1 MKSLMLAVIV
11 LIGMVSCSKVPDNK
25 VHESKVELGG
35 FQYDP
40 IVKKPVQVQEEYYQI
55 APTWGQAFDYAS
67 KRSDHIIYT
76 VLGVIFLIAF
86 VALFYGK
93 ASDASWLPKFLDNE
107 IIFVAALFLLVAS
120 TVTFFTTH
128 ASEVRWQN
136 DKWVKKEVYD
146 KAIKEAGSTQPI
158 WDSLEANHLIIG
170 GPWK

>member
-1 MKSLMLAVIV
+1 MKKLMLVVFI
-11 LIGMVSCSKVPDNK
+11 LIGMVSCSKVPDSK
-25 VHESKVELGG
+25 IHESKVELGG

-40 IVKKPVQVQEEYYQI
+40 AVKKPVQVEETYYQI

-67 KRSDHIIYT
+67 KRGDHLVYII
-76 VLGVIFLIAF
+76 LGSLFLVAF
-86 VALFYGK
+86 VAVFYGK
-93 ASDASWLPKFLDNE
+93 SSDASWLPKFLDNA
-107 IIFVAALFLLVAS
+107 IIFALALFLLAIS

-128 ASEVRWQN
+128 ASEIKWQN

-146 KAIKEAGSTQPI
+146 KAMDEAGSTQPI